1 MNMKIQKVF
10 FLLIALAVISCT
22 VADAQGKLE
31 PVLGTSEKCEEAK
44 ALLDLLRIEA
54 GDEGVIILVARLGD
68 GEKSRKVNRER
79 LYNVWSYLHHAGQF
93 PESRII
99 KAEGERAR
107 GSGRVELYAKGK
119 LMLVLS
125 GRRNGDIVGPRT
137 CGYV

>member
-1 MNMKIQKVF
+1 MKIQTSV
-10 FLLIALAVISCT
+10 FLLLALAIAKPAV
-22 VADAQGKLE
+22 VPAQEVLA
-31 PVLGTSEKCEEAK
+31 PILGTAKKYEDAK
-44 ALLDLLRIEA
+44 ARLDMLRNEV
-54 GDEGVIILVARLGD
+54 GGEGVIILVARLGD

-93 PESRII
+93 PESRIV

-107 GSGRVELYAKGK
+107 GRGRVDLYAKGK
-119 LMLVLS
+119 LMLVLT